1 MAKGKRGSGK
11 HYTSKG
17 EVGTNRSLKKQI
29 RREYRANVLARS
41 LNQQKAWRQLKNVM
55 LTIPNPNK
63 NETNKRFI
71 RVSARDVWGNPGHRF
86 IMKTK
91 MVEE

>member
-1 MAKGKRGSGK
+1 MAKGKRSSGK
-11 HYTSKG
+11 HYASKS
-17 EVGTNRSLKKQI
+17 EVGTNRSLTKEI
-29 RREYRANVLARS
+29 RREYRTSIARK
-41 LNQQKAWRQLKNVM
+41 LNQQKAWRQLKNVI
-55 LTIPNPNK
+55 LTIPNPNT

-91 MVEE
+91 IVEE